1 MLSFITL
8 KKKKSRSFRING
20 LGGNCSHVIDSL
32 DAYTYPCLRVG
43 LSYVFRA
50 QIGALPFQFGNCQ
63 RAIYIRCIAASQL
76 ETRFP
81 SFTELVVVGRK
92 GKRKRIWGQRETKV
106 TKAGSKGRIYQ
117 NIDFF
122 RNLFGLAAPGFL

>member
-1 MLSFITL
+1 M
-8 KKKKSRSFRING
+8 
-20 LGGNCSHVIDSL
+20 
-32 DAYTYPCLRVG
+32 
-43 LSYVFRA
+43 
-50 QIGALPFQFGNCQ
+50 LPFQFGNCQ

-81 SFTELVVVGRK
+81 SFTEMVVVGRK

-106 TKAGSKGRIYQ
+106 TRTGSKGRLYQ

-122 RNLFGLAAPGFL
+122 RNLARVGQILRSRSESFAEAERAQSYVRVVGRYTPERAIGISRAQFVVLGGSH

>member
-63 RAIYIRCIAASQL
+63 RAIYIHGSAACQL
-76 ETRFP
+76 KTRFP

-92 GKRKRIWGQRETKV
+92 GARQRNRQAVETKV
-106 TKAGSKGRIYQ
+106 TIAS
-117 NIDFF
+117 
-122 RNLFGLAAPGFL
+122 FGVAPGQG